1 MTCTARWATGDGT
14 HRAGDLC
21 GEPATEWVGD
31 SDLCPHHF
39 GRALNWFYKR
49 KIELPK
55 ERQREHEES
64 LRQAAEARRLAAEAR
79 SIVYF
84 LRRGDGVIKIGFSTN
99 YPARLNN
106 LRGQHGPLRL
116 LLAYAGGRREES
128 EAHHRFAAACAGG
141 EWFRPVLPLLLE
153 VQRLRQGRD
162 KRPNNLPEQAP
173 IAEVRALIKSI
184 REQQKAA

>member
-55 ERQREHEES
+55 ERQHEHEES

-84 LRRGDGVIKIGFSTN
+84 LRRADDLIKIGFSTN
-99 YPARLNN
+99 YP
-106 LRGQHGPLRL
+106 
-116 LLAYAGGRREES
+116 
-128 EAHHRFAAACAGG
+128 
-141 EWFRPVLPLLLE
+141 LE
-153 VQRLRQGRD
+153 QT
-162 KRPNNLPEQAP
+162 
-173 IAEVRALIKSI
+173 IS
-184 REQQKAA
+184 EQQSKRSKRKLTVLINP